1 MHRSFTLRIVAL
13 LLLLTSAAG
22 SFACGGASEI
32 GDPCT
37 NEGDTSE
44 CESGAVCA
52 KNVSDVIQCLTIC
65 TDKSQCA
72 STEDCNGI
80 TGSSLKACR
89 PKDAT
94 SGAGGKKP

>member
-1 MHRSFTLRIVAL
+1 MHHSFALRIVAL
-13 LLLLTSAAG
+13 LLLTGAAG
-22 SFACGGASEI
+22 SFACGGAGKI

-37 NEGDTSE
+37 TEGDTSE

-52 KNVSDVIQCLTIC
+52 KNESTVIQCLTIC
-65 TDKSQCA
+65 TDKIQCA
-72 STEDCNGI
+72 STEDCNGV